1 MKPGPIPAAGEALA
15 AMARGDL
22 SAAALMRAALDRIA
36 VVNPGVNALV
46 SMRPEADL
54 MAEAKAADAVPVD
67 RRGPLHGLPL
77 AVKDLVETAG
87 IVTTHGSRAFADH
100 VPPKDD
106 PLAARL
112 RAAGA
117 ILIGKTNV
125 PEAGLGSH
133 SFNEVFGATRNPFDP
148 SRSAGGS
155 SGGAAAGLAAG
166 MLPVADGSD
175 MMGSLRNP
183 AAWNG
188 VYGLRPTWG
197 RVAPAPVGDPF
208 LHPLSTDGPMAR
220 DPADLH
226 LLLAVLAAPDPLWP
240 HAQPP
245 LGPLPETP
253 EAETLT
259 FAWLGDWGGAW
270 AMEDGLLAANEAAL
284 EAFGARILRPEPP
297 VPAAEL
303 WSAWTTLRHWAVA
316 LKQAEGFADPARRAL
331 MKPELVWEIER
342 GQALMPSDIARAS
355 AVRAGAVR
363 ALARLAAEVD
373 AIALPA
379 TQVRPFPVEERW
391 PRAIAGREMDSYHRW
406 MECVVPVS
414 LTGMPCVA
422 VPGGLSAGL
431 PHGLQ
436 LAGPRGGDARLIALA
451 ASWHRRLP
459 PPVPPL

>member
-1 MKPGPIPAAGEALA
+1 MKPGPIPAAAEALA

-36 VVNPGVNALV
+36 AVNPTVNAVV
-46 SMRPEADL
+46 SLRPEADL
-54 MAEAKAADAVPVD
+54 MAEAEAADAAPPD

-87 IVTTHGSRAFADH
+87 IVTTHGSPAFAHH
-100 VPPKDD
+100 VPAKDE

-133 SFNEVFGATRNPFDP
+133 SFNDVFGATHNPFDP

-155 SGGAAAGLAAG
+155 SGGAGAGLAAG

-175 MMGSLRNP
+175 AMGSLRNP

-226 LLLAVLAAPDPLWP
+226 LLLSVLAAPDPLWP

-245 LGPLPETP
+245 LAPLPAAPEP
-253 EAETLT
+253 EALT
-259 FAWLGDWGGAW
+259 IAWLGDWGGAW
-270 AMEDGLLAANEAAL
+270 PMEDGLLAANEAAL
-284 EAFGARILRPEPP
+284 DAFGARIVRPAPP
-297 VPAAEL
+297 VGASDL
-303 WSAWTTLRHWAVA
+303 WFAWTTLRHWAVA
-316 LKQAEGFADPARRAL
+316 AKQADAYADPARRAT

-342 GQALMPSDIARAS
+342 GEALMPSDILRAS
-355 AVRAGAVR
+355 AIRAEAVR
-363 ALARLAAEVD
+363 GLARLAAEVD
-373 AIALPA
+373 AVALPA

-391 PRAIAGREMDSYHRW
+391 PRAIAGRGMDTYHRW
-406 MECVVPVS
+406 MECMIPVS
-414 LTGMPCVA
+414 LTGMPAVA
-422 VPGGLSAGL
+422 VPAGLSDGL
-431 PHGLQ
+431 PHGVQ
-436 LAGPRGGDARLIALA
+436 LAGPRGADARLIALA
-451 ASWHRRLP
+451 AAWHRRLP

>member
-36 VVNPGVNALV
+36 AVNPVVNAVV
-46 SMRPEADL
+46 SLRPERDLTAD
-54 MAEAKAADAVPVD
+54 AEAADAVPPD

-77 AVKDLVETAG
+77 AIKDLVETAG
-87 IVTTHGSRAFADH
+87 IVTTFGSSAFVGH
-100 VPPKDD
+100 VPEVDE

-133 SFNEVFGATRNPFDP
+133 SFNEVFGATVNPFDP

-155 SGGAAAGLAAG
+155 SGGAAAALAAG

-197 RVAPAPVGDPF
+197 RIAPAPVGDTF
-208 LHPLSTDGPMAR
+208 LHPMSTDGPLAR

-226 LLLAVLAAPDPLWP
+226 LLLSVLAAPDPLWP
-240 HAQPP
+240 HAQSH
-245 LGPLPETP
+245 LAPLPHTPDP
-253 EAETLT
+253 EALTL
-259 FAWLGDWGGAW
+259 AWLGDWDGAW
-270 AMEDGLLAANEAAL
+270 PMEDGLLEANEAAL
-284 EAFGARILRPEPP
+284 EAFGARIVRPEPP
-297 VPAAEL
+297 VPAADL

-316 LKQAEGFADPARRAL
+316 AKQAEAYADPARRAT
-331 MKPELVWEIER
+331 MKPELIWEVER
-342 GQALMPSDIARAS
+342 GQALLPSDVLRAS
-355 AVRAGAVR
+355 AIRAEAVR

-379 TQVRPFPVEERW
+379 TQVRPFPTGERW

-406 MECVVPVS
+406 MENMVPVS

-422 VPGGLSAGL
+422 VPAGLSEGL
-431 PHGLQ
+431 PHGIQ
-436 LAGPRGGDARLIALA
+436 FAGRRGADEALIALA
-451 ASWHRRLP
+451 AAWHRRLP
-459 PPVPPL
+459 PPVPMI